1 MRSSRVFI
9 DSNVLASRTLRDWL
23 FLIQGQ
29 APGMY
34 STYASD
40 DVLAET
46 VRVVRRRN
54 PKMDGDLP
62 ARFQAQLRKSL
73 TEVLDNFPGDVPFGG
88 GDIDDH
94 HVHAAALGCGA
105 DIVLTSNG
113 RDFGDPDALDYEV
126 MPPDEFFVLADDS
139 APQVIQRV
147 ILTQREYWQRRP
159 GSKTLDEALIAAE
172 CPQFAERIRAR
183 RLSTWSRVGA
193 AD

>member
-1 MRSSRVFI
+1 MRSSRVFV

-23 FLIQGQ
+23 FLIQGH
-29 APGMY
+29 APGLY

-62 ARFQAQLRKSL
+62 SRFQTQLRKSL
-73 TEVLDNFPGDVPFGG
+73 TEVLDDFPGDVPFSG
-88 GDIDDH
+88 GDVDDH
-94 HVHAAALGCGA
+94 HVHAAALACRA

-113 RDFGDPDALDYEV
+113 RDFGDPNELTYEV

-147 ILTQREYWQRRP
+147 MLTQSEYWQSRA
-159 GSKTLDEALIAAE
+159 GSKTLDEALVAAK
-172 CPQFAERIRAR
+172 CPQFAERIRAPR
-183 RLSTWSRVGA
+183 PSTWG
-193 AD
+193 